1 MSTLIVLLYILFVAA
16 AIILTVVILLQEG
29 KGGGFGDAL
38 GAAGQQA
45 FGVKASGVQRF
56 TMWVAL
62 AFLGSAVLIHVLN
75 NKRQSQP
82 DIDGGGDL
90 FEESAPGDTESGAV
104 DHASLL
110 EGLAFEL
117 R

>member
-1 MSTLIVLLYILFVAA
+1 
-16 AIILTVVILLQEG
+16 
-29 KGGGFGDAL
+29 
-38 GAAGQQA
+38 
-45 FGVKASGVQRF
+45 
-56 TMWVAL
+56 MWVAL
-62 AFLGSAVLIHVLN
+62 AFLGSAVLIHILN
-75 NKRQSQP
+75 NKRQSQL

-90 FEESAPGDTESGAV
+90 FEESAPATPRAGAV